1 MTQTIQ
7 NQQLG
12 FNVASVIRKLLATL
26 AIVSPEWSTDRKFSS
41 GTASG
46 VPKCGRVFFL
56 LVSNMSFFGWA
67 DFFFVWLLFLLLRNT
82 VSQRPSRER
91 EWRRQQYALRRFD
104 TFLFLERGYWLLVE
118 IIMSKLPLKW
128 NNSLK

>member
-56 LVSNMSFFGWA
+56 LVSNMSFFGWV
-67 DFFFVWLLFLLLRNT
+67 DFFFGLVVVVFVVAQYSFPTSIQREGVATSKNVDGNNT
-82 VSQRPSRER
+82 HSGVLTHFFSSNVVI
-91 EWRRQQYALRRFD
+91 
-104 TFLFLERGYWLLVE
+104 G
-118 IIMSKLPLKW
+118 
-128 NNSLK
+128 